1 MATPGV
7 MIRFRDKVSSIDEHN
22 KVLAQNGSV
31 LWGLWLKAFENKNEI
46 LKQLNKRK
54 VDRIYIADTSSKA
67 KPSIYVCDVKRV
79 VAEAS
84 DVDDNL
90 IPEYYRGRKSEVPI
104 WFELASKIGAIDADK
119 KLVDLLG
126 VPTIYLLDYDAHG
139 NIINAAPQRR
149 YDLQMNDKARWAL
162 LLSDIHLGDDHAFRY
177 PILKTKTDL
186 SPQRTLA
193 EVLREDLTSLG
204 AIEEIGCVIISGD
217 ILTRGAWTAPHKVE
231 DKQLSGFDLAKL
243 FLEDL
248 SAAVSVDRRHFFMVP
263 GNHDI
268 VRKVADPSQMQEA
281 LLHYSHEQGFRT
293 LREEFCDVYK
303 LSPLNYV
310 AHLSLG
316 DKRLILGML
325 NSAYLN
331 EETKFSEYG
340 YVGDD
345 ADKVFEFLE
354 QEDSEKVSKIVVLH
368 HHVLPIYEKEIVSD
382 GKISVTLDA
391 VRLLRRAQEAGVST
405 IFHGHQH
412 ATKRMVFSASSAE
425 MNKRSRDE
433 GRLVTVVA
441 AGSSGAKRDRL
452 PKDETNAY
460 ALVDL
465 SPIVPAVRMRRIY
478 SDGRRGEDW

>member
-22 KVLAQNGSV
+22 KILAQNGSA
-31 LWGLWLKAFENKNEI
+31 LWGLWLKAFENKNEV
-46 LKQLNKRK
+46 LAQLNKGK

-79 VAEAS
+79 VAEAN
-84 DVDDNL
+84 DVDENL
-90 IPEYYRGRKSEVPI
+90 IPEYYRARKSEVP
-104 WFELASKIGAIDADK
+104 DAN
-119 KLVDLLG
+119 
-126 VPTIYLLDYDAHG
+126 G

-149 YDLQMNDKARWAL
+149 YDLRISDNARWAL

-177 PILKTKTDL
+177 TISKAKTDTG
-186 SPQRTLA
+186 PQRTLA
-193 EVLREDLTSLG
+193 EVLREDLTSIG

-217 ILTRGAWTAPHKVE
+217 ILTRGAWSAPHKVE
-231 DKQLSGFDLAKL
+231 DKELSGFDLAKL

-268 VRKVADPSQMQEA
+268 VRKVADSSQMQEA
-281 LLHYSHEQGFRT
+281 LLHYSHEQGFRA
-293 LREEFCDVYK
+293 LREEFCDIYK

-310 AHLSLG
+310 AQLSFG
-316 DKRLILGML
+316 DKRLLLGML

-331 EETKFSEYG
+331 EETKFAEYG

-368 HHVLPIYEKEIVSD
+368 HHVLPIYEKEIVAD
-382 GKISVTLDA
+382 GRISVTLDA

-425 MNKRSRDE
+425 MNKKSRNE

-465 SPIVPAVRMRRIY
+465 SQIVPAVRMRRIY